1 MANTKITSDNLD
13 TLTTLTVDDIT
24 LDGSTISDAG
34 DLTLDVGG
42 DIILDAAGDNWLFK
56 KSGTTLLN
64 IQKDSNNVEF
74 ISSISDGDMK
84 FRGNDGGS
92 TITAM
97 TIDMSEGGNVGIGTT
112 SPSSLLHLGGATNK
126 GVEITSSTSNAG
138 YLAVYQDQAIFSINR
153 DGADGS
159 FADTGKA
166 AAVIK
171 MHSADADSKIEL
183 QTTTSNNAEPTTRMT
198 ILKSGNVGI
207 GTTSPNATLNV
218 NGTIRAENER
228 FLAGREDASA
238 PAYAFHDDADTGM
251 FNVASNILGFSTSGT
266 ERMRISSSGKVGIG
280 ETSPDQLLHI
290 KSTGDA
296 AIKIEA
302 DSDNANEDDNA
313 YIEFSQDGGLVTGY
327 VGYDTNSNDFTVVNK
342 HTGSDLTFKTADT
355 VRMRIDG
362 DGHIGIN
369 MTPAP
374 VGNDKVLSIYESS
387 TPRIKLHNSTTG
399 TAATDGGEIN
409 MSGSHLIIE
418 NREAGGVRFFTNGSE
433 RGRFSSTG
441 HLLVGKTVT
450 NTNTA
455 GLTVSGNDFM
465 SYTNNLT
472 DTGDRCFL
480 VNQHGRASGVL
491 IEFRTQNS
499 NVGTISLNTSGN
511 MVYGG
516 TSDYRLKENINYT
529 WNATDKLKQLK
540 PCEFEWKSDKYNGVN
555 QGFIAHEVQS
565 VIPQAVM
572 GDKDALDKDKNPSYQ
587 MLDNSKLVPL
597 LVKTIQE
604 LEARIEA
611 LEG

>member
-64 IQKDSNNVEF
+64 IQKDSDNVEF

-92 TITAM
+92 TITAL
-97 TIDMSEGGNVGIGTT
+97 TLDMSAAGAATFNASGSFGGNV
-112 SPSSLLHLGGATNK
+112 S
-126 GVEITSSTSNAG
+126 ITSTGDGLSLSRSGYDTYSFQHSTGNGMAIYNVSDSRNEMHFAG
-138 YLAVYQDQAIFSINR
+138 
-153 DGADGS
+153 DG
-159 FADTGKA
+159 
-166 AAVIK
+166 
-171 MHSADADSKIEL
+171 KI
-183 QTTTSNNAEPTTRMT
+183 
-198 ILKSGNVGI
+198 GI

-251 FNVASNILGFSTSGT
+251 FNVANNTLCFSTAGS
-266 ERMRISSSGKVGIG
+266 EKMRLGSSGRLGIG
-280 ETSPDQLLHI
+280 TDSASQLLHI
-290 KSTGDA
+290 KSTTDA

-313 YIEFSQDGGLVTGY
+313 YIEFSQDGGLVTSY
-327 VGYDTNSNDFTVVNK
+327 VGFDTNTNEFTVNQIF
-342 HTGSDLTFKTADT
+342 GAELTFKTNN
-355 VRMRIDG
+355 VQRMRIDSE
-362 DGHIGIN
+362 GHIGIN

-374 VGNDKVLSIYESS
+374 VGNDKVLSIYESN